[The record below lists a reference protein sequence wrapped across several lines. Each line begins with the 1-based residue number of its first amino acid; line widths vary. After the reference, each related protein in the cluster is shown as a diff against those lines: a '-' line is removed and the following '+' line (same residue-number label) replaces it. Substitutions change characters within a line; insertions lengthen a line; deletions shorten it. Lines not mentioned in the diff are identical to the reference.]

1 MGEVIRTSCFAEGS
15 APDTLDETLP
25 FVLNGIKIEVYLQH
39 HSVFGSPGCGHMHS
53 KKDLAFGFPKAFS
66 FPQNRNLT
74 QDKAAETIYVSID

>member
-1 MGEVIRTSCFAEGS
+1 MGKSINLF
-15 APDTLDETLP
+15 
-25 FVLNGIKIEVYLQH
+25 LNGIKIEVYLQH

-53 KKDLAFGFPKAFS
+53 KKDLAFGSPKAFS